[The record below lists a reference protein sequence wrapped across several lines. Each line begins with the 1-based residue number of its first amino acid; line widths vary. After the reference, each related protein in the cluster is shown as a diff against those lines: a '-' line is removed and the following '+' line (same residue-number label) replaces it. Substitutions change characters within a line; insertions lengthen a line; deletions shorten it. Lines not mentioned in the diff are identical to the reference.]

1 MAERSDEPLIT
12 DYTIVVDTREQ
23 APFSFT
29 GHRADA
35 KKRHRPLVVRTV
47 IGTLKTGDYSLL
59 GYEDRITIERKSLA
73 DAYSTFSQDRERFER
88 ELLRMAKFENSHI
101 VIEADWPM
109 LLSRRC
115 PECCGSGKVY
125 HGGDAEI
132 LQIAVD
138 AARIRQLFYQDLA
151 AIVGKMRLSNDWRR
165 CERCGGQ
172 GKIHPTDHSKFSPK
186 SFWRTVVAW
195 KIRFPQVQWEFCF
208 NRQFA
213 EQTTLRL
220 LERFWLDE
228 QERVKFQ
235 QGESK

>member
-115 PECCGSGKVY
+115 PDCCGAGKVY
-125 HGGDAEI
+125 NGPSADEDVIQFALNQGS
-132 LQIAVD
+132 L
-138 AARIRQLFYQDLA
+138 RRWLYQSVADF
-151 AIVGKMRLSNDWRR
+151 IGKLVLSDDWLK
-165 CERCGGQ
+165 CERCGGT

-186 SFWRTVVAW
+186 SFWRTVIAW

-228 QERVKFQ
+228 QDRMKQ
-235 QGESK
+235 